1 VSADHYA
8 LLDWTPDDHVNID
21 FSVGDRTV
29 FRHDGGHSVYFPPDT
44 GGGFAPSDDRQ
55 GALRLVRHGRY
66 VMGYYRLDGEWV
78 PLATAAADAVD
89 QRTSLGLFTRN
100 DRLTHDVRVAFDN
113 FRVNRGRLVCL

>member
-1 VSADHYA
+1 
-8 LLDWTPDDHVNID
+8 
-21 FSVGDRTV
+21 
-29 FRHDGGHSVYFPPDT
+29 
-44 GGGFAPSDDRQ
+44 
-55 GALRLVRHGRY
+55 
-66 VMGYYRLDGEWV
+66 V